1 VLIVAVERN
10 RFRAVTHALASG
22 DSWRVR
28 PSAVVTAFFVFDG
41 HRTPSVSKW
50 LYRQRGSKDKKLGVT
65 RTSEVAQAK
74 RNKQGCRKD
83 TYPRPLGDDRQAGEN
98 WLYRDSR
105 GGRLGWPIDRVKTGQ
120 STLIKSRWQSNTQQ
134 PGEGGSTGKRA

>member
-1 VLIVAVERN
+1 MHWPPSRRE
-10 RFRAVTHALASG
+10 
-22 DSWRVR
+22 R
-28 PSAVVTAFFVFDG
+28 PSAVVTAFFVYDC

-83 TYPRPLGDDRQAGEN
+83 TYPILLGDDRQAGEN

-120 STLIKSRWQSNTQQ
+120 STLIKSREPSNTQQ

>member
-1 VLIVAVERN
+1 MHWPPSRRE
-10 RFRAVTHALASG
+10 
-22 DSWRVR
+22 R
-28 PSAVVTAFFVFDG
+28 PSAVVTAFFVYDY

-83 TYPRPLGDDRQAGEN
+83 TYPSPLGDDRQAGEN

-105 GGRLGWPIDRVKTGQ
+105 GGRLGRPIDCVKTSHG
-120 STLIKSRWQSNTQQ
+120 TLIKSRWQSKTQQ